1 MLGVMRVRTRLVLLV
16 VVALAPVVATS
27 VLMLLPSAS
36 HEILVLLS
44 VLLGVLLALLF
55 GRRIGAGLTSLASE
69 HERADDAARALAE
82 VAREIAGPLTMP
94 EVAERIVAVVLR
106 TLRAHR
112 AALFELDAASG
123 DLTCLAAA
131 GRLDRE
137 QWVGRV
143 LAADIGVVGRA
154 LAEGRPV
161 WLPDV
166 SAADPHLA
174 NPEWSRRL
182 LGDGR
187 HSTMAAPLIAKG
199 QTIGVLGVAAE
210 AGRQA
215 STEDLD
221 LLCALAHEAGM
232 ALQNARLYRE
242 QELRARR
249 LSVLSRLNQLIS
261 SSLDAEA
268 TLGAIASAAVEL
280 MESPYVAIWIVDEA
294 KAIVERRLAT
304 THPYPLER
312 QRFGEGLTGWAAQH
326 RSIVNVDDGAF
337 DPRTLR
343 PDWFEIV
350 GVRAFLAIPI
360 IHDES
365 LLGVLTLARKL
376 PYVLDPGTRELLDSF
391 VAQSAIAIRNAQ
403 LYDEAERRRRQAET
417 VAVLSRTIG
426 ASLDL
431 DVVLQQAVEVTRDLV
446 GSDRAQIALRD
457 PEADVMLM
465 RYGAP
470 GRLGRAFEGL
480 WIERGKGLG
489 GRAWALGRPVRT
501 DDYFDDPS
509 LSGEYHALVRRV
521 GLVTVLAVPIFIGD
535 DVEGLLY
542 VSNLSARPFTE
553 HDEAVL
559 TDLALHAAIAIQ
571 NARLF
576 ERVRS
581 TNDRLAALSRR
592 LLEVQETERRNLA
605 RELHDEIGQLLTG
618 LTLILERSKRLSPDA
633 SIACVSEA
641 QALAAELLAR
651 VRNLSLDLR
660 PAMLDD
666 LGLLPALLWHFE
678 RYTASAGVKV
688 AFSQRGLEGRR
699 FPADIETAAF
709 RIVQEALT
717 NVARHSGA
725 YEATVTITADDTLLT
740 LAIEDRGAGFDPD
753 TVFRDERS
761 SGLIGLRER
770 ARLSSGW
777 VTLTSVRGSGTRLS
791 AELPAVSQPGA

>member
-1 MLGVMRVRTRLVLLV
+1 MRSGGRT
-16 VVALAPVVATS
+16 
-27 VLMLLPSAS
+27 
-36 HEILVLLS
+36 
-44 VLLGVLLALLF
+44 
-55 GRRIGAGLTSLASE
+55 GRTTDVSERKRAEGAA
-69 HERADDAARALAE
+69 HALAE
-82 VAREIAGPLTMP
+82 VAREMAGPLAMP
-94 EVAERIVAVVLR
+94 DVAERIVTVVLR
-106 TLRAHR
+106 AFRAHR
-112 AALFELDAASG
+112 AALFELDAETG
-123 DLTCLAAA
+123 HLICVAAA
-131 GRLDRE
+131 GRVDRE
-137 QWVGRV
+137 QMVGQV
-143 LAADIGVVGRA
+143 IGPDVGTVGRA
-154 LAEGRPV
+154 LAEARPV
-161 WLPDV
+161 WFPEV
-166 SAADPHLA
+166 STVDPRFGY
-174 NPEWSRRL
+174 PEWARRV
-182 LGDGR
+182 LGDEA
-187 HSTMAAPLIAKG
+187 HSSMAAPLIVKG
-199 QTIGVLGVAAE
+199 ETIGILGFTAE

-215 STEDLD
+215 ITEDLD
-221 LLCALAHEAGM
+221 LLSALAHQA
-232 ALQNARLYRE
+232 AVTLQNARLYRE
-242 QELRARR
+242 QDMRARR

-268 TLGAIASAAVEL
+268 TLGAINRAASEL
-280 MESPYVAIWIVDEA
+280 MEAPYAAIWLVDEA
-294 KAIVERRLAT
+294 RTLVVRRVASTNSFPVEQ
-304 THPYPLER
+304 

-326 RSIVNVDDGAF
+326 RCLVNVDDGPA
-337 DPRTLR
+337 DPRTTR
-343 PDWFEIV
+343 PDWFATV
-350 GVRAFLAIPI
+350 GVRSFLAVPI
-360 IHDES
+360 VHEDS
-365 LLGVLTLARKL
+365 SLGVIALARER
-376 PYVLDPGTRELLDSF
+376 PFTLDPPARELLDAF

-417 VAVLSRTIG
+417 LAVLARTIG
-426 ASLDL
+426 ASLDV
-431 DVVLQQAVEVTRDLV
+431 DVVLQQAVEATRDLV
-446 GSDRAQIALRD
+446 GSDRAQIALLD
-457 PEADVMLM
+457 HATDVMM
-465 RYGAP
+465 MSYGAP

-501 DDYFDDPS
+501 DNYFDDPS

-725 YEATVTITADDTLLT
+725 YEATVAITADDTLLK

-753 TVFRDERS
+753 RVFRDERS

-770 ARLSSGW
+770 ARLSNGW
-777 VTLTSVRGSGTRLS
+777 VTLTSIRGSGTRLT
-791 AELPAVSQPGA
+791 AELPAASQPDV

>member
-1 MLGVMRVRTRLVLLV
+1 MRVRT
-16 VVALAPVVATS
+16 
-27 VLMLLPSAS
+27 
-36 HEILVLLS
+36 
-44 VLLGVLLALLF
+44 LLGVLSALVLS
-55 GRRIGAGLTSLASE
+55 RRIGAGFASLASE
-69 HERADDAARALAE
+69 RKRAGDAAHALAE
-82 VAREIAGPLTMP
+82 VAHEIAGPLTMP
-94 EVAERIVAVVLR
+94 EVAERIVTVVLR
-106 TLRAHR
+106 AFRAHR

-123 DLTCLAAA
+123 SLTCLAAA
-131 GRLDRE
+131 GRVDRE
-137 QWVGRV
+137 QMVGRV
-143 LAADIGVVGRA
+143 IGADVGAVGRA
-154 LAEGRPV
+154 LTEGRPV
-161 WLPDV
+161 WLPEV
-166 SAADPHLA
+166 STVDPRFGYPDWA
-174 NPEWSRRL
+174 RRA
-182 LGDGR
+182 LGDEA
-187 HSTMAAPLIAKG
+187 HSSMAAPLTVRG
-199 QTIGVLGVAAE
+199 ETIGVLGCASE

-215 STEDLD
+215 TTEDLD
-221 LLCALAHEAGM
+221 LLCALAQQAGM

-268 TLGAIASAAVEL
+268 TLGAINRAASEL
-280 MESPYVAIWIVDEA
+280 MEAPYASIWLVDEA
-294 KAIVERRLAT
+294 RALVVRRVAST
-304 THPYPLER
+304 NSFPVGQ

-326 RSIVNVDDGAF
+326 RCLVNVDDGPA

-343 PDWFEIV
+343 PDWFATV
-350 GVRAFLAIPI
+350 GVRSFLAVPI
-360 IHDES
+360 VHEDS
-365 LLGVLTLARKL
+365 LLGVIALARER
-376 PYVLDPGTRELLDSF
+376 PFTLDSSARELLDSF

-431 DVVLQQAVEVTRDLV
+431 DVVLQQAVEATRDLV
-446 GSDRAQIALRD
+446 GSDRAQIALLD
-457 PEADVMLM
+457 HEADVMVL

-470 GRLGRAFEGL
+470 RRLGRAFEGL
-480 WIERGKGLG
+480 GVERGKGLG
-489 GRAWALGRPVRT
+489 GRAWALGRPVST
-501 DDYFDDPS
+501 DNYLDDPC
-509 LSGEYHALVRRV
+509 LSGEYHALVRQV

-542 VSNLSARPFTE
+542 VSHLSARPFTE

-559 TDLALHAAIAIQ
+559 ADLALHAAIAIQ

-581 TNDRLAALSRR
+581 ANDRLSALSRR
-592 LLEVQETERRNLA
+592 LLDVQETERRNLA

-618 LTLILERSKRLSPDA
+618 LTLILERSKRLPPDA
-633 SIACVSEA
+633 SVACVNEA

-688 AFSQRGLEGRR
+688 AFTQRGLDGRR

-725 YEATVTITADDTLLT
+725 YEAAVTLTADDTRLK

-753 TVFRDERS
+753 AVFRDERS

-770 ARLSSGW
+770 ARLSNGW
-777 VTLTSVRGSGTRLS
+777 VTLTSVRGSGTRLT
-791 AELPAVSQPGA
+791 AELPAASQPDI